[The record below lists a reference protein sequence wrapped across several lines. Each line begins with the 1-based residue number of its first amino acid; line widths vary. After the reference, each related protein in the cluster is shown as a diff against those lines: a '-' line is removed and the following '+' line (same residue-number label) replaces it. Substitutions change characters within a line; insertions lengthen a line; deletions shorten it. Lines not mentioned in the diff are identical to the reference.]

1 MRGKKLLD
9 ITIPAGTVGVCGQR
23 SPNRSRWLELLC
35 NKIKPLGVYTEKPC
49 SIRLRFYIAKSRLRN
64 DLDNLTKPV
73 LSALEENAI
82 SDDRQVFNLEV
93 SKLPVDSYKDE
104 ILHIELWEW
113 KEK

>member
-1 MRGKKLLD
+1 MREKKLLD

-23 SPNRSRWLELLC
+23 SPNRSKWYELLC

-49 SIRLRFYIAKSRLRN
+49 SIRLRFYIAKSRMRN

-82 SDDRQVFNLEV
+82 SDDRQVFHLEV
-93 SKLPVDSYKDE
+93 SKSPVDSYQDE
-104 ILHIELWEW
+104 SVCIELWEW
-113 KEK
+113 NKK